1 MDSQYSEIRK
11 DYRTGYYSVIVP
23 GREHRPKELET
34 EDEGSKNLKDCP
46 FEPGTVDRINLE
58 IMHVNEPW
66 TTMVIRNKFPELD
79 GNTPLEYENG
89 FFSSISG
96 YGYNEVLIESP
107 KHSDKFENMALKKSL
122 EWLNTL
128 IEREEDLY
136 SRNYIKHVMVFKNYG
151 ASGGASIG
159 HSHTQIIAWPEI
171 LGTPAVEIEIT
182 KKYLKENHSCIYED
196 AIKKEEARV
205 LFETEKVAAVAPY
218 GSRFSGESM
227 ILVKRHV
234 NYIMD
239 LSQEEKEELVE
250 GLKKIIQ
257 TNKRLF
263 GEQAYNFIIHENKIE
278 KDYHMHIEIY
288 PRLSNLAGIELGQ
301 NVFVNTM
308 MPEDYVKKFREIT
321 KSV

>member
-1 MDSQYSEIRK
+1 
-11 DYRTGYYSVIVP
+11 
-23 GREHRPKELET
+23 
-34 EDEGSKNLKDCP
+34 
-46 FEPGTVDRINLE
+46 
-58 IMHVNEPW
+58 
-66 TTMVIRNKFPELD
+66 
-79 GNTPLEYENG
+79 
-89 FFSSISG
+89 
-96 YGYNEVLIESP
+96 
-107 KHSDKFENMALKKSL
+107 
-122 EWLNTL
+122 
-128 IEREEDLY
+128 
-136 SRNYIKHVMVFKNYG
+136 
-151 ASGGASIG
+151 
-159 HSHTQIIAWPEI
+159 
-171 LGTPAVEIEIT
+171 
-182 KKYLKENHSCIYED
+182 
-196 AIKKEEARV
+196 
-205 LFETEKVAAVAPY
+205 
-218 GSRFSGESM
+218 M

-263 GEQAYNFIIHENKIE
+263 GEQAYNFVIHENKIE

>member
-23 GREHRPKELET
+23 GREQRPKELET
-34 EDEGSKNLKDCP
+34 EDEGAKNLKDCP
-46 FEPGTVDRINLE
+46 FEPDTIDRINLE

-79 GNTPLEYENG
+79 GHTPLEYEDG
-89 FFSSISG
+89 FFPSIAG

-107 KHSDKFENMALKKSL
+107 KHFDKFENMDLKKSL

-159 HSHTQIIAWPEI
+159 HPHTQIIAWPEI
-171 LGTPAVEIEIT
+171 LGTPAIEIEIA

-196 AIKKEEARV
+196 AIKKEEGRV
-205 LFETEKVAAVAPY
+205 LFETENITAIAPY

-227 ILVKRHV
+227 ILPKRHV

-239 LSQEEKEELVE
+239 LSQEEKEDLVE
-250 GLKKIIQ
+250 GLKEIIQ
-257 TNKRLF
+257 TNKKLF
-263 GEQAYNFIIHENKIE
+263 GEQAYNFVIHENKKE
-278 KDYHMHIEIY
+278 NDYHMHIEVY
-288 PRLSNLAGIELGQ
+288 PRLSSLAGIELGQ

-308 MPEDYVKKFREIT
+308 VPEDYTKKFKEVI
-321 KSV
+321 KLV

>member
-263 GEQAYNFIIHENKIE
+263 GEQAYNFVIHENKIE

>member
-1 MDSQYSEIRK
+1 MDGQYSEIRR
-11 DYRTGYYSVIVP
+11 DYRTGHYSIIVP
-23 GREHRPKELET
+23 GRENRPKELEI
-34 EDEGSKNLKDCP
+34 EDQGAKNLKDCP
-46 FEPGTVDRINLE
+46 FEPDTVDRINLE

-79 GNTPLEYENG
+79 GHTPLEYKEG
-89 FFSSISG
+89 FFASIAG

-107 KHSDKFENMALKKSL
+107 KHSDKFEDMTLKKSL

-159 HSHTQIIAWPEI
+159 HPHTQIIAWPEI
-171 LGTPAVEIEIT
+171 LGTPALEIEKA
-182 KKYLKENHSCIYED
+182 KKYLKDNNSCIYED
-196 AIKKEEARV
+196 AIKKEEGRV
-205 LFETEKVAAVAPY
+205 LFETEKIAAIAPY

-227 ILVKRHV
+227 ILPKRHV

-239 LSQEEKEELVE
+239 LSQEEKEDLVE

-257 TNKRLF
+257 TNKKIF
-263 GEQAYNFIIHENKIE
+263 GEQAYNFVIHENKRE
-278 KDYHMHIEIY
+278 TDYHMHIEVY

-308 MPEDYVKKFREIT
+308 VPEDYTKKFREII

>member
-171 LGTPAVEIEIT
+171 LGTSAVEIEIT

-263 GEQAYNFIIHENKIE
+263 GEQAYNFVIHENKIE